1 MIGSVHPEVSRQLQR
16 ARREE
21 IDRALKGCR
30 RASGRSRK
38 DQR

>member
-1 MIGSVHPEVSRQLQR
+1 MIGSVHPEVSRELLR
-16 ARREE
+16 VRREE

-38 DQR
+38 EQG

>member
-1 MIGSVHPEVSRQLQR
+1 MIGSVHPEVSRELQR

-21 IDRALKGCR
+21 IDRAFKGCR

-38 DQR
+38 EER

>member
-1 MIGSVHPEVSRQLQR
+1 VHPEVSREMQR
-16 ARREE
+16 ARRAE

-38 DQR
+38 EKR